1 MMNEEQEHDEDVHFR
16 MIPDDEAEENI
27 IPAQVDELRI
37 ERLNQRMTL
46 ISILIPVLI
55 VVILGIAYL
64 DIKRRVVHTED
75 TGAETAQHLT
85 EDLESRFSSLSL
97 SQAHLEEALAK
108 VQDQTN
114 QSLAKAQVNLKKMD
128 AALDKTRKAMVSQKE
143 LQAASRK
150 LDQSLANVA
159 RSTDEIKAQVDQF
172 NQSLPSRLGQL
183 DQRMADLDARL
194 SEFQQKISSLEN
206 NKIDKAAM
214 DLALKLE
221 MLKSKQALN
230 AQIEELRAQIR
241 SLKKASVK
249 PSQKQTVSSQSPVT
263 SKPSP
268 MKEPP
273 GSPDAGE
280 LQEQTIDR

>member
-1 MMNEEQEHDEDVHFR
+1 MMNEEHDEDVHFR
-16 MIPDDEAEENI
+16 MIPDDEAEENV

-64 DIKRRVVHTED
+64 DIKRRVIHTED

-97 SQAHLEEALAK
+97 NQAHLEETLAR

-114 QSLAKAQVNLKKMD
+114 QSLAKAQVNLKKLN
-128 AALDKTRKAMVSQKE
+128 AALDQTRKTMASQKE
-143 LQAASRK
+143 LQATSRK
-150 LDQSLANVA
+150 MDQGLANVA
-159 RSTDEIKAQVDQF
+159 RSTDEIKAQVDQL

-183 DQRMADLDARL
+183 DQRMADLDAKI
-194 SEFQQKISSLEN
+194 SEFQQKISALEN
-206 NKIDKAAM
+206 SKIDKAAM

-221 MLKSKQALN
+221 ILKSKQAFD
-230 AQIEELRAQIR
+230 AQIEDIRAQIR

-249 PSQKQTVSSQSPVT
+249 PSQKQPVSSQSPTT
-263 SKPSP
+263 SKSSLI
-268 MKEPP
+268 KAPP
-273 GSPDAGE
+273 GSPDAGV

>member
-1 MMNEEQEHDEDVHFR
+1 MDEERDENVHFR
-16 MIPDDEAEENI
+16 MIPDDEAEDNV

-64 DIKRRVVHTED
+64 DIKRRVIHTED
-75 TGAETAQHLT
+75 TGAQTVQHLS

-108 VQDQTN
+108 MQDQTN
-114 QSLAKAQVNLKKMD
+114 QSLAKAQVNLKKMED
-128 AALDKTRKAMVSQKE
+128 ALDQTRKAMVSQKD
-143 LQAASRK
+143 LQAVSHK
-150 LDQSLANVA
+150 TNQGLANVA
-159 RSTDEIKAQVDQF
+159 RSVDEIKVQVDQI
-172 NQSLPSRLGQL
+172 NQSLSSRLGQL
-183 DQRMADLDARL
+183 DQRMAELDTKLLEFREKL
-194 SEFQQKISSLEN
+194 SSIEN
-206 NKIDKAAM
+206 SKIDKAAM

-221 MLKSKQALN
+221 ILKTKRAFEV
-230 AQIEELRAQIR
+230 QIEELRAQIM
-241 SLKKASVK
+241 SLRQTSVK
-249 PSQKQTVSSQSPVT
+249 PSQKQPVSSQSPAA
-263 SKPSP
+263 SKSSL

-273 GSPDAGE
+273 GSTDSGK

>member
-1 MMNEEQEHDEDVHFR
+1 MMDEEHDENVHFR
-16 MIPDDEAEENI
+16 MIPDDEAEENV

-64 DIKRRVVHTED
+64 DIKRRVIHTED
-75 TGAETAQHLT
+75 TGAQTVQHLS

-97 SQAHLEEALAK
+97 SQAHLEEAFAK
-108 VQDQTN
+108 MQDQTN

-128 AALDKTRKAMVSQKE
+128 DALDQTRKAMVGQKD
-143 LQAASRK
+143 LQAVSRRTN
-150 LDQSLANVA
+150 QGVANVA
-159 RSTDEIKAQVDQF
+159 RSVDEIKAQVDQI
-172 NQSLPSRLGQL
+172 NQSLSSGLGQL
-183 DQRMADLDARL
+183 GQRMAELDAKLLQFQEKL
-194 SEFQQKISSLEN
+194 SSIEN
-206 NKIDKAAM
+206 SKIDKAAM

-221 MLKSKQALN
+221 ILKSKRAFE
-230 AQIEELRAQIR
+230 AQIEELRAQIQ
-241 SLKKASVK
+241 SLRQASVK
-249 PSQKQTVSSQSPVT
+249 SSKRQPVSSPSPAT
-263 SKPSP
+263 SKSSL

-273 GSPDAGE
+273 GSTDSGK

>member
-1 MMNEEQEHDEDVHFR
+1 MMNEEHDEDVHFR
-16 MIPDDEAEENI
+16 MIPDDEAEENV

-64 DIKRRVVHTED
+64 DIKRRVIHTED
-75 TGAETAQHLT
+75 TGAETAQHLSQ
-85 EDLESRFSSLSL
+85 DLESRFSSLSL
-97 SQAHLEEALAK
+97 NQAHLEETLAR

-114 QSLAKAQVNLKKMD
+114 QSLAKAQVNLKKLN
-128 AALDKTRKAMVSQKE
+128 AALDQTRKAMASQKE
-143 LQAASRK
+143 LQATSRK
-150 LDQSLANVA
+150 MDQSLANVA
-159 RSTDEIKAQVDQF
+159 RSTDEIKAQVDQL

-183 DQRMADLDARL
+183 DQRMADLDAKI
-194 SEFQQKISSLEN
+194 SEFQQKITSLSN
-206 NKIDKAAM
+206 SKIDKAAM

-221 MLKSKQALN
+221 ILKSKQAFD
-230 AQIEELRAQIR
+230 AQIEDIRAQIR

-249 PSQKQTVSSQSPVT
+249 SSHKQPGSSQSPPT
-263 SKPSP
+263 SKSSLI
-268 MKEPP
+268 KAPP
-273 GSPDAGE
+273 GSPDAGV

>member
-1 MMNEEQEHDEDVHFR
+1 MNEEHDENVHFR

-64 DIKRRVVHTED
+64 DIKRRVIHTED
-75 TGAETAQHLT
+75 TGAQTVQHLS

-114 QSLAKAQVNLKKMD
+114 KSLAKAQVNLKKMD
-128 AALDKTRKAMVSQKE
+128 AALARTRKAMVSQKD
-143 LQAASRK
+143 LQAASGK
-150 LDQSLANVA
+150 MDQSLANVA
-159 RSTDEIKAQVDQF
+159 RSMDELKAQVDQL

-183 DQRMADLDARL
+183 DQRMVDLDAQL
-194 SEFQQKISSLEN
+194 SEFQKKISSLEN
-206 NKIDKAAM
+206 SKIDKAAM
-214 DLALKLE
+214 DLAMKLE
-221 MLKSKQALN
+221 ILKTKQAFD
-230 AQIEELRAQIR
+230 AQIEDLRAQIR
-241 SLKKASVK
+241 SLRQSTVRQ
-249 PSQKQTVSSQSPVT
+249 SQKQPVSSPPPALKSFP
-263 SKPSP
+263 
-268 MKEPP
+268 KEP
-273 GSPDAGE
+273 AGPADSGK
-280 LQEQTIDR
+280 LQEQTIDK